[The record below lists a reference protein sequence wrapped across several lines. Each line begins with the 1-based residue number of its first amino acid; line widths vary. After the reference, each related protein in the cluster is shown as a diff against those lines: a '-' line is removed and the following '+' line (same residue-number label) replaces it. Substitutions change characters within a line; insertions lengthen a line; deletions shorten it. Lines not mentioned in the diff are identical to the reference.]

1 MSKKEQIDELTKKI
15 DKIIK
20 SYKRLDDICTTANEL
35 GAMDYEGK
43 IFRSIWKSFEDLL
56 GMIDGDYW
64 ISWYIYE
71 NNCGKNAMKAG
82 RSGKTKPIRT
92 SRQLAQLI
100 LNDK

>member
-1 MSKKEQIDELTKKI
+1 MSKKEQIDELTQNI
-15 DKIIK
+15 DVIVEA
-20 SYKRLDDICTTANEL
+20 YKRLDSVCAAANEL

-43 IFRSIWKSFEDLL
+43 LFKSIWKSFEDLL

-64 ISWYIYE
+64 ISWYIYD
-71 NNCGKNAMKAG
+71 NDCGKSAMKAG
-82 RSGKTKPIRT
+82 KVGKTKPIRT